1 MPREIKTKISV
12 DGEAAFKK
20 SIKNINSELNVLSSE
35 LGAVTSGFDKG
46 ETSMKQLKAVGAVL
60 EKQLEQQKIKVA
72 ALNGAVS
79 DSKAAYDKAC
89 KAYDEAVKAHG
100 EESKEAEKAAKAVE
114 KAQSSM
120 DSYTIQLNKAQK
132 SLNETEKAFLANNKA
147 AKEFSIDKSIYNF
160 DSELEA
166 LSKDLEKVKSRFADS
181 GVSMKSLKATGEI
194 LAQQLEEQQL
204 KVKLLN
210 RVVQENKEEYQAALV
225 VYKSAVALHGEESEE
240 AEKAKIALDNLKDS
254 GSKYRKQLDSTNQ
267 ALKETESAFKE
278 NQKAAKDLSNL
289 KLSDLMP
296 EKVAKNIE
304 KAATAA
310 GKLATN
316 AGKAAVELGKAG
328 ANTVKGTFEASTK
341 ALTAYATAAVTAATA
356 IANLTADSAQ
366 FADDINTLS
375 KQTGLET
382 AELQKMSYAAQLIDV
397 DVDTVTKSMAKLTK
411 NMTSSSKDTQAA
423 FDTLGVSVRDNLTGE
438 LRDNQEVFG
447 ELITALGQVE
457 NETER
462 DNLAMQIF
470 GKSAQELNPLIEGG
484 AEKLKELGD
493 SAEEAGLVLSQEALD
508 SLNAYNDSIDT
519 LKANAS
525 AAGNV
530 IAVEFAP
537 KLQTVT
543 DKLGKSLPSLATSF
557 GKMFGGDT
565 ASSAA
570 FRTQAQALTREIVA
584 EINNMLPDI
593 LNGLNTVIAT
603 IGENVPETAAT
614 LLPTLIEGLK
624 DLALQLVDII
634 PEILPVVTQAGA
646 DLFTGLIGGLNE
658 VIEKLNPMLPEM
670 VNDFGQ
676 TIIANAPMILETGV
690 SLLANLINGIASA
703 LPELVEQAAELIPV
717 LVDGLL
723 GNLDMIIQA
732 GINLIV
738 ALAQSLPIAIPA
750 LVEAVPQIID
760 ALLDAFGSVD
770 WATTSTM
777 IFEGLGEGIVSLFS
791 SALGIVDSL
800 LGTNLQNWYNEVTA
814 FWRDAGA
821 KLYEVLNADK
831 IKETEMLSNYGDLDD
846 FIIQYSNELMRS
858 GMSAA
863 QALEEAKNKYLDSAE
878 KAMYFEQNFANEVT
892 AETAEQRRQI
902 LLETGQIYGTAEYN
916 AVHAAEVEK
925 AAAEEAAEAER
936 AAAEESARAAKDAK
950 NAKIAA
956 IGESKNA
963 ALEALD
969 KEEAEYEKNVKEQT
983 SAAVSSY
990 NSRVSAYEN
999 SLSSEKAA
1007 LKKANSE
1014 KAEELKKQQKEE
1026 TKLFEK
1032 AAKAELEELKKAHN
1046 EKLKLIDEEYTEKLK
1061 LVDEERYNQIKAIDD
1076 EIAAING
1083 LTEAE
1088 EKAAKAAQQQEKLTE
1103 LQDAVNSATTTEDRQ
1118 AAEKELAEYK
1128 KELEREAL
1136 LAEREARISELE
1148 SKKDDINEEYDL
1160 KEENLKAEYELK
1172 EEQEKEQYEKE
1183 NELLK
1188 ERQEAEKTAFSER
1201 QTAELTALNERNEAA
1216 LSGLDTT
1223 HKQRLADL
1231 EAEKEQEISNIKAVG
1246 EAQLSEY
1253 KKTMAAKR
1261 AIVEAENAAALF
1273 DINLGGASSLLGGA
1287 GAAFT
1292 LPDGFLKAVYAAE
1305 SGAAMSAGS
1314 VTNSSTTNN
1323 STTNKNI
1330 TINNYSP
1337 TALNSYEQTQ
1347 QNEKQLKAA
1356 ELYG

>member
-20 SIKNINSELNVLSSE
+20 SLKSINSELNVLSSE
-35 LGAVTSGFDKG
+35 LGAVTSGFSKG

-79 DSKAAYDKAC
+79 DSKTIYDKAC
-89 KAYDEAVKAHG
+89 QSYEEAVKLHG
-100 EESKEAEKAAKAVE
+100 EESAEAEKAAKAVE
-114 KAQSSM
+114 KAQKGM
-120 DSYTIQLNKAQK
+120 DYYTIQLNKAQK
-132 SLNETEKAFLANNKA
+132 SLNETQRAF
-147 AKEFSIDKSIYNF
+147 
-160 DSELEA
+160 
-166 LSKDLEKVKSRFADS
+166 
-181 GVSMKSLKATGEI
+181 
-194 LAQQLEEQQL
+194 EE
-204 KVKLLN
+204 N
-210 RVVQENKEEYQAALV
+210 
-225 VYKSAVALHGEESEE
+225 S
-240 AEKAKIALDNLKDS
+240 
-254 GSKYRKQLDSTNQ
+254 
-267 ALKETESAFKE
+267 
-278 NQKAAKDLSNL
+278 KAAKDLSNL

-296 EKVAKNIE
+296 EKVAQNIE
-304 KAATAA
+304 KAASAA

-316 AGKAAVELGKAG
+316 AGKAAVELTKAG

-341 ALTAYATAAVTAATA
+341 ALTAYATAAATAATA
-356 IANLTADSAQ
+356 IANLTAKSAL
-366 FADDINTLS
+366 FADDTNTLS

-438 LRDNQEVFG
+438 LRDNHEVFN
-447 ELITALGQVE
+447 ELIAALGQVE

-484 AEKLKELGD
+484 AEQLKELGD
-493 SAEEAGLVLSQEALD
+493 SAAAAGLILSQEALD
-508 SLNAYNDSIDT
+508 SLNAYNDSLDIM
-519 LKANAS
+519 KANAS

-543 DKLGKSLPSLATSF
+543 DKLGKSLPSLANSF

-570 FRTQAQALTREIVA
+570 FRTQAQTLTREIVA

-603 IGENVPETAAT
+603 IGENVPEMAAT
-614 LLPTLIEGLK
+614 LLPTLIEGLRN
-624 DLALQLVDII
+624 LALQLVDII

-658 VIEKLNPMLPEM
+658 VVEKLNPMLPGIVED
-670 VNDFGQ
+670 VGEN
-676 TIIANAPMILETGV
+676 IIKNAPLILETGV
-690 SLLANLINGIASA
+690 TLLANLIDGIASA
-703 LPELVEQAAELIPV
+703 LPELVEQAADLVPV
-717 LVDGLL
+717 MVDGLV
-723 GNLDMIIQA
+723 GNLGLILQA
-732 GINLIV
+732 GVNLIV
-738 ALAQSLPIAIPA
+738 ALAGALPEGIPA
-750 LVEAVPQIID
+750 LLEAVPQIIG
-760 ALLDAFGSVD
+760 ALFSAFGEVNWLETAVD
-770 WATTSTM
+770 VLA
-777 IFEGLGEGIVSLFS
+777 GLGDGVVSLFS
-791 SALGIVDSL
+791 SALGIVDNL

-831 IKETEMLSNYGDLDD
+831 INETEMLSNYGDLDD
-846 FIIQYSNELMRS
+846 KIIRYSNELMRS

-863 QALEEAKNKYLDSAE
+863 QALEEAKNKYIDSAE

-916 AVHAAEVEK
+916 AVHAAEVEA

-936 AAAEESARAAKDAK
+936 AAAEESARAAQEAK
-950 NAKIAA
+950 NAKITALD
-956 IGESKNA
+956 ESKNA
-963 ALEALD
+963 ALEAID
-969 KEEAEYEKNVKEQT
+969 KEEAEFEKSVNEQT

-999 SLSSEKAA
+999 SLSSEKEA

-1014 KAEELKKQQKEE
+1014 KVNELKKQQKEE
-1026 TKLFEK
+1026 SKLFET
-1032 AAKAELEELKKAHN
+1032 AAKAELEELKKAHT

-1088 EKAAKAAQQQEKLTE
+1088 EKAAKAAEQQEKLTE
-1103 LQDAVNSATTTEDRQ
+1103 LQNAVNTAETTEERQ
-1118 AAEKELAEYK
+1118 EAEKKLAEYK
-1128 KELEREAL
+1128 AELERERI

-1148 SKKDDINEEYDL
+1148 SKKDDINEEFDL
-1160 KEENLKAEYELK
+1160 REENLKAEYELK

-1188 ERQEAEKTAFSER
+1188 ERQEAEKEALSER
-1201 QTAELTALNERNEAA
+1201 QAAELEALNERNEAA

-1231 EAEKEQEISNIKAVG
+1231 ETEKEQEISNIKAVG
-1246 EAQLSEY
+1246 EAQLAEY

-1273 DINLGGASSLLGGA
+1273 DINLSGASSLLGGA

-1292 LPDGFLKAVYAAE
+1292 VPDGFLKAVSAAE

-1337 TALNSYEQTQ
+1337 TALNSYEQTK
-1347 QNEKQLKAA
+1347 QNEQQLKAA